1 MKQNKDISPSPKKPG
16 DEIKELME
24 QKGWQQQELANLL
37 NLSLKHVNEILN
49 GKKNISFDLAIMLE
63 KIFDKEAYYWIKL
76 DTEYRIASLQ

>member
-49 GKKNISFDLAIMLE
+49 
-63 KIFDKEAYYWIKL
+63 
-76 DTEYRIASLQ
+76 EYLVRSSYNARENFR